1 MHKQTGRYGPIVKWV
16 GGKRQLLPT
25 LLAHVPK
32 RISTYVEPF
41 AGGAAL
47 FFELCNREERGLGTF
62 ERAVLCDQNEDLLA
76 CYRAVQR
83 EVSALIDALSV
94 YRYDS
99 DLFYE
104 VRAQKTSGWSDVA
117 RGARFIFLNRTCFN
131 GLWRVNS
138 KGEFN
143 VPFGRYKNPRIVD
156 EKRLRLASEVMGRV
170 ELCTGDFSEVLRGLQ
185 KDDFVYFDPPY
196 VPVSTTS
203 NFTAYAKDGFGEV
216 DQRRLLDAMRRLSAK
231 DVTFMLSNADT
242 TATRGLYREFTVRSA
257 SATRLVNADATKR
270 GPVRE
275 LIVLPRV
282 SRKKVSTSQQAF
294 DWEQK

>member
-1 MHKQTGRYGPIVKWV
+1 MYKQTGKYGPIVKWV
-16 GGKRQLLPT
+16 GGKRQLLPS

-32 RISTYVEPF
+32 RIATYVEPF

-47 FFELCNREERGLGTF
+47 FFELCNRQERNEGTF
-62 ERAVLCDQNEDLLA
+62 ERAILCDQNDDLLA

-83 EVSALIDALSV
+83 DPSSLIDALAI
-94 YRYDS
+94 YHYDS

-104 VRAQKTSGWSDVA
+104 VRAQKTQGWSDVA

-156 EKRLRLASEVMGRV
+156 EKRLRAASEALARV
-170 ELCTGDFSEVLRGLQ
+170 ELRTGDFDDAVKGLT
-185 KDDFVYFDPPY
+185 KNDFVYLDPPY

-203 NFTAYAKDGFGEV
+203 NFTAYAKEGFGPK
-216 DQRRLLDAMRRLSAK
+216 DQRRLLALMHRLSK
-231 DVTFMLSNADT
+231 GCVPFMLSNADT
-242 TATRGLYREFTVRSA
+242 EETRGLYREFTIRGASA
-257 SATRLVNADATKR
+257 SRLVNADGTKR
-270 GPVRE
+270 GLVRE
-275 LIVLPRV
+275 LIVLPRAP
-282 SRKKVSTSQQAF
+282 RKKTAATQQAF
-294 DWEQK
+294 DWEHE